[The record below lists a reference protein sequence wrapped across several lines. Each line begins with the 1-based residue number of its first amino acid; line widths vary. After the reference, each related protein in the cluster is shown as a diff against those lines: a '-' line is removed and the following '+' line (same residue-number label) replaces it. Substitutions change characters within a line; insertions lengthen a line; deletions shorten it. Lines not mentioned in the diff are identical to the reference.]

1 MSSSASDVLTKAWEI
16 YGLVLRY
23 LTYAVVFV
31 GGSSAVIYQLRI
43 RFGLD
48 VPDFGLTFLESTIL
62 WGVLATPFYMIAMF
76 AIVMALSFLALFAYL
91 SWLVLKHLPEIVG
104 VVVEVWREQRNGS

>member
-1 MSSSASDVLTKAWEI
+1 MSESSDVFTKAWEI

-31 GGSSAVIYQLRI
+31 GGSSVVIYQLRI
-43 RFGLD
+43 RLGLE

-62 WGVLATPFYMIAMF
+62 WGVLATPLYMAVMF
-76 AIVMALSFLALFAYL
+76 VLLLGIMLTALLAYVA
-91 SWLVLKHLPEIVG
+91 WLGITHLPQVLG
-104 VVVEVWREQRNGS
+104 FVVEVYREQREVER